1 MLEPFLVISY
11 IKTFISFSILIFGG
25 IGCVQGKG
33 NSMPFFAYLDF
44 SNRSAD
50 SSFNVSQ
57 ISPGP
62 NVTGVSLNTSIQ
74 VGFSQKLD
82 SSSIQSQSIQLT
94 QGNTI
99 IPGNFTSTEKTL
111 LFNPTSSLAASTV
124 YSVSISKDIK
134 SMDGSSLSED
144 YTWSFTTNTI
154 VDLVAPDVSLR
165 TPTIGANLVPNNTS
179 VQIAFTETM
188 NCTSINITNFT
199 LKNNVTN
206 VLEPSNVV
214 CLGSVATLTP
224 NNPLAFN
231 TVYRVDI
238 LSTAKDLANNPLV
251 NAYNW
256 TFTTGVAPDLTVP
269 TVSFVNP
276 TPNAQNV
283 PINETIS
290 IAFSEPINCATII
303 GSIVLDDN
311 ILIPGSVNGNP
322 GCTGTTASFTPLG
335 NLTPNTNYTVTVS
348 NAITDLQNNPLTPST
363 WSFTTAAAVDQT
375 QPTVTF
381 TVPSANANGVG
392 TNVNPMVVFSEP
404 MSCASVTSASF
415 RLKRQATGVYLIG
428 SVNCFG
434 TSATWTP
441 DPVNPL
447 AFNTTYTVE
456 IDQGALDTFNN
467 PLIPIN
473 WNFTTGPGPDL
484 TPPSVAV
491 VTPANAAIGVPT
503 NGGVSIAFSEA
514 MNCGSILGGITLDDD
529 PTTPGTVIP
538 ININCNG
545 NTVSFA
551 PTIPPL
557 AFNTTYTVTILN
569 TVTDSNNNA
578 LNGGNYAWSFTTGVA
593 PDLVPPQVSLVS
605 PLSGAVGVATNANIT
620 VAFNETIN
628 CSTLNFTVNNGINGT
643 VNCSGSSATF
653 IPSALTPLNAGT
665 NYTATILTV
674 NDIVGNPIGAAFGW
688 SFTTGAAP
696 DVTPPVVT
704 IQNLRNN
711 SIVETGFVIGTAT
724 DAGTITSVEVSLDN
738 GAFVPATGTNPWKF
752 KLPSDIN
759 TWKQNSQHTII
770 ARAKDLANNLTTTA
784 AISVRKGNNK
794 DINGDGYVDLVSAE
808 YGQGLLYIFHSSG
821 NAGMTITNAQSASK
835 IIVGV
840 AAEEFGRTVSMGD
853 LNGDGFADVISGAP
867 GWNGAQGKV
876 YIFHSSGNAG
886 VNISFSG
893 FATKTISGAN
903 AGARFGDSIVTGDLN
918 GDGYADLASGEP
930 VFNVSQGRVY
940 VFHSAGAAG
949 VTQINSA
956 AANSTLTGENAT
968 DRFGYSLSTG
978 NMNGDNFADL
988 AIGAPGYGAGVG
1000 GGFVVNQ
1007 GKVYIHHGA
1016 VGGLGGV
1023 ITTLTNDSA
1032 GNAGEFGISL
1042 FAADFNGDGNS
1053 DLAIGSPG
1061 LGGGFGRV
1069 SVFTSAGAGINT
1081 STIGNAPLMINGT
1094 GGGNAFGV
1102 SLTAQDLN
1110 LDGRPDL
1117 ISATIVPNRVFVFHM
1132 PGAGAIGGFIN
1143 TGNATTQIT
1152 SAFAGIG
1159 VSANASKTPI
1169 SGGDINGDGFPDLF
1183 VGGSSDNIFI
1193 FHSSTA
1199 GTGLLTNTTATAA
1212 GAITNSGLAN
1222 GFFGCSAY

>member
-1 MLEPFLVISY
+1 MLEPFSVSSY
-11 IKTFISFSILIFGG
+11 IKTLISFSILILGS
-25 IGCVQGKG
+25 IGCVQGNG

-50 SSFNVSQ
+50 SPFNVSQ

-82 SSSIQSQSIQLT
+82 SSSIQPQSIQLT

-99 IPGNFTSTEKTL
+99 IPGNLTSTEKTL

-124 YSVSISKDIK
+124 YSVSISKNIK
-134 SMDGSSLSED
+134 STDGSSLSED

-165 TPTIGANLVPNNTS
+165 TPNIGANLVPNNTS

-188 NCTSINITNFT
+188 DCASINIANFT
-199 LKNNVTN
+199 LRNNVTN

-238 LSTAKDLANNPLV
+238 LSTARDLANNPLV

-256 TFTTGVAPDLTVP
+256 TFTTGSAPDLTAP
-269 TVSFVNP
+269 TVSFASP
-276 TPNAQNV
+276 APNAQNV

-290 IAFSEPINCATII
+290 IAFSEPINCATIA
-303 GSIVLDDN
+303 GNIVLDDN
-311 ILIPGSVNGNP
+311 ILIPGTVNGTL

-335 NLTPNTNYTVTVS
+335 NLTPNTNYTVTIS
-348 NAITDLQNNPLTPST
+348 NAVTDLQNNPLTPST
-363 WSFTTAAAVDQT
+363 WTFTTAAAADNI

-381 TVPSANANGVG
+381 TVPSANENGVG

-404 MSCASVTSASF
+404 MLCGSVTSASF
-415 RLKRQATGVYLIG
+415 RLKRQATGVYLTG

-441 DPVNPL
+441 IPANPFT
-447 AFNTTYTVE
+447 FNTTYTVE
-456 IDQGALDTFNN
+456 IDQGALDTSNN
-467 PLIPIN
+467 PLVATN
-473 WNFTTGPGPDL
+473 WDFTTGPGPDL
-484 TPPSVAV
+484 IPPSVAV
-491 VTPANAAIGVPT
+491 VTPVNAVVGVPI

-529 PTTPGTVIP
+529 PTTPATVIP

-551 PTIPPL
+551 PAIPPL
-557 AFNTTYTVTILN
+557 AFNTTYTVKIAN

-578 LNGGNYAWSFTTGVA
+578 LNGGNYVWSFTTGVA
-593 PDLVPPQVSLVS
+593 PDLVPPQVSLVN
-605 PLSGAVGVATNANIT
+605 PVPGAAGVATNTNIT

-653 IPSALTPLNAGT
+653 VPNVGTPLNAST
-665 NYTATILTV
+665 NYTATIVTV
-674 NDIVGNPIGAAFGW
+674 NDISGNPIGAAFSW
-688 SFTTGAAP
+688 NFTTGAAP
-696 DVTPPVVT
+696 DVTPPTIT

-711 SIVETGFVIGTAT
+711 SIVESGFVIGTAT
-724 DAGTITSVEVSLDN
+724 DAGTIASVEISLD
-738 GAFVPATGTNPWKF
+738 GGVFVPATGTNPWKF
-752 KLPSDIN
+752 QLPSDVN

-770 ARAKDLANNLTTTA
+770 ARAKDLANNSTTTA
-784 AISVRKGNNK
+784 TISVRKGNNK

-808 YGQGLLYIFHSSG
+808 YGQGLLYIFYSSG
-821 NAGMTITNAQSASK
+821 NAGMAITNAQSASR

-867 GWNGAQGKV
+867 GWNGAQGRV

-903 AGARFGDSIVTGDLN
+903 AGARFGDSIVTGD
-918 GDGYADLASGEP
+918 
-930 VFNVSQGRVY
+930 
-940 VFHSAGAAG
+940 
-949 VTQINSA
+949 IN
-956 AANSTLTGENAT
+956 
-968 DRFGYSLSTG
+968 
-978 NMNGDNFADL
+978 
-988 AIGAPGYGAGVG
+988 
-1000 GGFVVNQ
+1000 
-1007 GKVYIHHGA
+1007 
-1016 VGGLGGV
+1016 
-1023 ITTLTNDSA
+1023 
-1032 GNAGEFGISL
+1032 
-1042 FAADFNGDGNS
+1042 
-1053 DLAIGSPG
+1053 
-1061 LGGGFGRV
+1061 
-1069 SVFTSAGAGINT
+1069 
-1081 STIGNAPLMINGT
+1081 
-1094 GGGNAFGV
+1094 
-1102 SLTAQDLN
+1102 
-1110 LDGRPDL
+1110 
-1117 ISATIVPNRVFVFHM
+1117 
-1132 PGAGAIGGFIN
+1132 
-1143 TGNATTQIT
+1143 
-1152 SAFAGIG
+1152 
-1159 VSANASKTPI
+1159 
-1169 SGGDINGDGFPDLF
+1169 
-1183 VGGSSDNIFI
+1183 
-1193 FHSSTA
+1193 
-1199 GTGLLTNTTATAA
+1199 
-1212 GAITNSGLAN
+1212 
-1222 GFFGCSAY
+1222 

>member
-1 MLEPFLVISY
+1 MISY

-214 CLGSVATLTP
+214 CLGS
-224 NNPLAFN
+224 
-231 TVYRVDI
+231 
-238 LSTAKDLANNPLV
+238 
-251 NAYNW
+251 
-256 TFTTGVAPDLTVP
+256 
-269 TVSFVNP
+269 
-276 TPNAQNV
+276 
-283 PINETIS
+283 
-290 IAFSEPINCATII
+290 
-303 GSIVLDDN
+303 
-311 ILIPGSVNGNP
+311 
-322 GCTGTTASFTPLG
+322 
-335 NLTPNTNYTVTVS
+335 
-348 NAITDLQNNPLTPST
+348 
-363 WSFTTAAAVDQT
+363 
-375 QPTVTF
+375 
-381 TVPSANANGVG
+381 
-392 TNVNPMVVFSEP
+392 
-404 MSCASVTSASF
+404 
-415 RLKRQATGVYLIG
+415 
-428 SVNCFG
+428 
-434 TSATWTP
+434 
-441 DPVNPL
+441 
-447 AFNTTYTVE
+447 
-456 IDQGALDTFNN
+456 
-467 PLIPIN
+467 
-473 WNFTTGPGPDL
+473 
-484 TPPSVAV
+484 
-491 VTPANAAIGVPT
+491 
-503 NGGVSIAFSEA
+503 
-514 MNCGSILGGITLDDD
+514 
-529 PTTPGTVIP
+529 
-538 ININCNG
+538 
-545 NTVSFA
+545 
-551 PTIPPL
+551 
-557 AFNTTYTVTILN
+557 
-569 TVTDSNNNA
+569 
-578 LNGGNYAWSFTTGVA
+578 
-593 PDLVPPQVSLVS
+593 
-605 PLSGAVGVATNANIT
+605 
-620 VAFNETIN
+620 
-628 CSTLNFTVNNGINGT
+628 
-643 VNCSGSSATF
+643 SATF

-688 SFTTGAAP
+688 NFTTGAAP

-711 SIVETGFVIGTAT
+711 SIVESGFVIGTAT
-724 DAGTITSVEVSLDN
+724 DAGTITSLEVSLDN

-794 DINGDGYVDLVSAE
+794 DINGDGY
-808 YGQGLLYIFHSSG
+808 
-821 NAGMTITNAQSASK
+821 
-835 IIVGV
+835 
-840 AAEEFGRTVSMGD
+840 
-853 LNGDGFADVISGAP
+853 
-867 GWNGAQGKV
+867 
-876 YIFHSSGNAG
+876 
-886 VNISFSG
+886 
-893 FATKTISGAN
+893 
-903 AGARFGDSIVTGDLN
+903 
-918 GDGYADLASGEP
+918 ADLSSGEP
-930 VFNVSQGRVY
+930 VFNGSQGRVY
-940 VFHSAGAAG
+940 VFHSAG

-1016 VGGLGGV
+1016 AGGLGGV

-1032 GNAGEFGISL
+1032 GEFGISL
-1042 FAADFNGDGNS
+1042 FTADFNGDGNS
-1053 DLAIGSPG
+1053 DLAIGSPN
-1061 LGGGFGRV
+1061 LGGGTGRV
-1069 SVFTSAGAGINT
+1069 SVFTSAGGVGINT

-1094 GGGNAFGV
+1094 AVGNAFGI

-1117 ISATIVPNRVFVFHM
+1117 ISATVIPNRVFVFHM
-1132 PGAGAIGGFIN
+1132 PGAGAIGGFLT

-1159 VSANASKTPI
+1159 VSANAPKTPI
-1169 SGGDINGDGFPDLF
+1169 SGGDINGNGFPDLF
-1183 VGGSSDNIFI
+1183 VGGKF
-1193 FHSSTA
+1193 
-1199 GTGLLTNTTATAA
+1199 
-1212 GAITNSGLAN
+1212 
-1222 GFFGCSAY
+1222 

>member
-1 MLEPFLVISY
+1 MTLY
-11 IKTFISFSILIFGG
+11 IKTFISFSILILGS

-44 SNRSAD
+44 SNRSID
-50 SSFNVSQ
+50 SPFNVSQ
-57 ISPGP
+57 ISPGS

-82 SSSIQSQSIQLT
+82 SSSIQSNSIQLT

-99 IPGNFTSTEKTL
+99 ISGNLTSTEKTL
-111 LFNPTSSLAASTV
+111 LFNPTSSLAASTA
-124 YSVSISKDIK
+124 YSVRVSKNIK

-179 VQIAFTETM
+179 IQIAFTETM
-188 NCTSINITNFT
+188 DCTSINTVNFT
-199 LKNNVTN
+199 LRNNVTN
-206 VLEPSNVV
+206 ALELSNVV

-238 LSTAKDLANNPLV
+238 LSTARDLANNPLV
-251 NAYNW
+251 NSYNW
-256 TFTTGVAPDLTVP
+256 TFTTGLAPDLTAP
-269 TVSFVNP
+269 TVSFVSP
-276 TPNAQNV
+276 SPNAQNI

-290 IAFSEPINCATII
+290 IAFSEPINCATIV

-311 ILIPGSVNGNP
+311 ILLPGTINGNP
-322 GCTGTTASFTPLG
+322 GCTGTTASFTPLAP
-335 NLTPNTNYTVTVS
+335 LAPNTNYTVTIS
-348 NAITDLQNNPLTPST
+348 NAVTDLQNNPLTPNNWT
-363 WSFTTAAAVDQT
+363 FTTAAAVDNV
-375 QPTVTF
+375 QPSVTF
-381 TVPSANANGVG
+381 TLPTANSNGIG
-392 TNVNPMVVFSEP
+392 TNTSPMVVFSEP
-404 MSCASVTSASF
+404 MDCGSVTTTSF
-415 RLKRQATGVYLIG
+415 RLKAQVTGTYLTG

-441 DPVNPL
+441 IPANPL

-456 IDQGALDTFNN
+456 IDQGALDTSNN
-467 PLIPIN
+467 PLIPTN

-484 TPPSVAV
+484 IPPNVAF
-491 VTPANAAIGVPT
+491 VTPANAAVGVAI
-503 NGGVSIAFSEA
+503 NGGVSIAFSET

-529 PTTPGTVIP
+529 PTTPATVIP

-551 PTIPPL
+551 PVTPPL
-557 AFNTTYTVTILN
+557 AFNTTYTVTIAN
-569 TVTDSNNNA
+569 TVTDSGNNT
-578 LNGGNYAWSFTTGVA
+578 LNGGNYVWSFTTGVA

-605 PLSGAVGVATNANIT
+605 PIPGAAGVATNANIT

-628 CSTLNFTVNNGINGT
+628 CFTLNFTINNGINGT

-653 IPSALTPLNAGT
+653 VPNALTPLNAGT
-665 NYTATILTV
+665 NYTATIATV
-674 NDIVGNPIGAAFGW
+674 NDLVGNPLGAAYNW
-688 SFTTGAAP
+688 TFTTGAAP
-696 DVTPPVVT
+696 DLIPPVVT
-704 IQNLRNN
+704 IQNLRDN
-711 SIVETGFVIGTAT
+711 SIVESGFVIGTAI

-738 GAFVPATGTNPWKF
+738 GAFLPATGTNPWKF
-752 KLPSDIN
+752 QLPSGLN
-759 TWKQNSQHTII
+759 TWKLNSQHTIT
-770 ARAKDLANNLTTTA
+770 ARAKDLANNQTTTA
-784 AISVRKGNNK
+784 NISVRKGNNK

-853 LNGDGFADVISGAP
+853 LNGDGYADVISGAP
-867 GWNGAQGKV
+867 GWNGAQGRV
-876 YIFHSSGNAG
+876 YIFHSSGNSG

-893 FATKTISGAN
+893 FATKTISGIN
-903 AGARFGDSIVTGDLN
+903 AGARFGDSLTTGDLN
-918 GDGYADLASGEP
+918 GDGYSDLASGEP
-930 VFNVSQGRVY
+930 IFNGSQGRVY
-940 VFHSAGAAG
+940 AFHSAGAAG
-949 VTQINSA
+949 VTQTNIG

-968 DRFGYSLSTG
+968 DRFGYSLSVG

-988 AIGAPGYGAGVG
+988 AVGAPGYGAGVG

-1007 GKVYIHHGA
+1007 GKVYIYHGA
-1016 VGGLGGV
+1016 AGGLGGV

-1042 FAADFNGDGNS
+1042 SAADFNGDGNS

-1069 SVFTSAGAGINT
+1069 SVFTSAGGAGINT
-1081 STIGNAPLMINGT
+1081 STIGNAPLMVNGT

-1117 ISATIVPNRVFVFHM
+1117 ISTTIVPNRVFVFHM
-1132 PGAGAIGGFIN
+1132 PGAGAIGGFIT
-1143 TGNATTQIT
+1143 TGNATTQVT
-1152 SAFAGIG
+1152 SALAGIG
-1159 VSANASKTPI
+1159 ISANAPRTPI

-1199 GTGLLTNTTATAA
+1199 GVGLLTNTTATAA
-1212 GAITNSGLAN
+1212 GAITSSGLAN
-1222 GFFGCSAY
+1222 GFFGCSIY

>member
-1 MLEPFLVISY
+1 MSSY
-11 IKTFISFSILIFGG
+11 IKTLISFSILILGS
-25 IGCVQGKG
+25 IGCVQGNG

-50 SSFNVSQ
+50 SPFNVSQ

-82 SSSIQSQSIQLT
+82 SSSIQPQSIQLT

-99 IPGNFTSTEKTL
+99 IPGNLTSTEKTL

-124 YSVSISKDIK
+124 YSVSISKNIK
-134 SMDGSSLSED
+134 STDGSSLSED

-165 TPTIGANLVPNNTS
+165 TPNIGANLVPNNTS

-188 NCTSINITNFT
+188 DCASINIANFT
-199 LKNNVTN
+199 LRNNVTN

-224 NNPLAFN
+224 NNPL
-231 TVYRVDI
+231 
-238 LSTAKDLANNPLV
+238 V

-256 TFTTGVAPDLTVP
+256 TFTTGSAPDLTAP
-269 TVSFVNP
+269 TVSFASP
-276 TPNAQNV
+276 APNAQNV

-290 IAFSEPINCATII
+290 IAFSEPINCATIA
-303 GSIVLDDN
+303 GNIVLDDN
-311 ILIPGSVNGNP
+311 ILIPGTVNGTP
-322 GCTGTTASFTPLG
+322 GCTGTTVSFTPLG
-335 NLTPNTNYTVTVS
+335 NLTPNTNYTVTIS
-348 NAITDLQNNPLTPST
+348 NAVTDLQNNPLTPST
-363 WSFTTAAAVDQT
+363 WTFTTAAAADNI

-381 TVPSANANGVG
+381 TVPSANENGVG
-392 TNVNPMVVFSEP
+392 TNVNPMVVFSES
-404 MSCASVTSASF
+404 MLCGSVTSASF
-415 RLKRQATGVYLIG
+415 RLKRQATGVYLTG

-441 DPVNPL
+441 IPANPFT
-447 AFNTTYTVE
+447 FNTTYTVE
-456 IDQGALDTFNN
+456 IDQGALDTSNN
-467 PLIPIN
+467 PLVATN
-473 WNFTTGPGPDL
+473 WDFTTGPGPDL
-484 TPPSVAV
+484 IPPSVAV
-491 VTPANAAIGVPT
+491 VTPVNAAVGVPI

-529 PTTPGTVIP
+529 PTTPATVIP

-551 PTIPPL
+551 PAIPLL
-557 AFNTTYTVTILN
+557 AFNTTYTVKIAN

-578 LNGGNYAWSFTTGVA
+578 LNGGNYVWSFTTGVA
-593 PDLVPPQVSLVS
+593 PDLVPPQVSLVN
-605 PLSGAVGVATNANIT
+605 PVPGAAGVATNTNIT

-653 IPSALTPLNAGT
+653 VPNVGTPLNAST
-665 NYTATILTV
+665 NYTATIVTV
-674 NDIVGNPIGAAFGW
+674 NDISGNPIGAAFSW
-688 SFTTGAAP
+688 NFTTGATP
-696 DVTPPVVT
+696 DVTPPTIT

-711 SIVETGFVIGTAT
+711 SIVESGFVIGTAT
-724 DAGTITSVEVSLDN
+724 DAGTIASVEISLD
-738 GAFVPATGTNPWKF
+738 GGVFVPATGTNPWKF
-752 KLPSDIN
+752 QLPSDVN

-770 ARAKDLANNLTTTA
+770 ARAKDLANNSTTTA
-784 AISVRKGNNK
+784 TISVRKGNNK

-808 YGQGLLYIFHSSG
+808 YGQGLLYIFYSSG
-821 NAGMTITNAQSASK
+821 NAGMAITNAQSASR

-867 GWNGAQGKV
+867 GWNGAQGRV

-886 VNISFSG
+886 INISFSS

-903 AGARFGDSIVTGDLN
+903 AGARFGDSIVTGDIN
-918 GDGYADLASGEP
+918 GDGYSDIASGEP
-930 VFNVSQGRVY
+930 IFNGSQGRVY

-949 VTQINSA
+949 VAQTNLA

-968 DRFGYSLSTG
+968 DRFGYSLSVG

-1023 ITTLTNDSA
+1023 ITNLTNDSA

-1094 GGGNAFGV
+1094 GGANAFGV

-1132 PGAGAIGGFIN
+1132 PGAGPIGGFLT

-1152 SAFAGIG
+1152 SLLAGIG
-1159 VSANASKTPI
+1159 VSANAPKTPI

-1183 VGGSSDNIFI
+1183 VGGGSDNIFI

-1199 GTGLLTNTTATAA
+1199 GIGLLTNTTGTAA
-1212 GAITNSGLAN
+1212 GAITSSGLAN
-1222 GFFGCSAY
+1222 GFFGCSVY

>member
-1 MLEPFLVISY
+1 MISY

-165 TPTIGANLVPNNTS
+165 TPIIGANLVPNNTS

-214 CLGSVATLTP
+214 CLGS
-224 NNPLAFN
+224 
-231 TVYRVDI
+231 
-238 LSTAKDLANNPLV
+238 
-251 NAYNW
+251 
-256 TFTTGVAPDLTVP
+256 
-269 TVSFVNP
+269 
-276 TPNAQNV
+276 
-283 PINETIS
+283 
-290 IAFSEPINCATII
+290 
-303 GSIVLDDN
+303 
-311 ILIPGSVNGNP
+311 
-322 GCTGTTASFTPLG
+322 
-335 NLTPNTNYTVTVS
+335 
-348 NAITDLQNNPLTPST
+348 
-363 WSFTTAAAVDQT
+363 
-375 QPTVTF
+375 
-381 TVPSANANGVG
+381 
-392 TNVNPMVVFSEP
+392 
-404 MSCASVTSASF
+404 
-415 RLKRQATGVYLIG
+415 
-428 SVNCFG
+428 
-434 TSATWTP
+434 
-441 DPVNPL
+441 
-447 AFNTTYTVE
+447 
-456 IDQGALDTFNN
+456 
-467 PLIPIN
+467 
-473 WNFTTGPGPDL
+473 
-484 TPPSVAV
+484 
-491 VTPANAAIGVPT
+491 
-503 NGGVSIAFSEA
+503 
-514 MNCGSILGGITLDDD
+514 
-529 PTTPGTVIP
+529 
-538 ININCNG
+538 
-545 NTVSFA
+545 
-551 PTIPPL
+551 
-557 AFNTTYTVTILN
+557 
-569 TVTDSNNNA
+569 
-578 LNGGNYAWSFTTGVA
+578 
-593 PDLVPPQVSLVS
+593 
-605 PLSGAVGVATNANIT
+605 
-620 VAFNETIN
+620 
-628 CSTLNFTVNNGINGT
+628 
-643 VNCSGSSATF
+643 SATF

-688 SFTTGAAP
+688 NFTTGAAP

-711 SIVETGFVIGTAT
+711 SIVESGFVIGTAT
-724 DAGTITSVEVSLDN
+724 DAGTITSLEVSLDN

-794 DINGDGYVDLVSAE
+794 DINGDGY
-808 YGQGLLYIFHSSG
+808 
-821 NAGMTITNAQSASK
+821 
-835 IIVGV
+835 
-840 AAEEFGRTVSMGD
+840 
-853 LNGDGFADVISGAP
+853 
-867 GWNGAQGKV
+867 
-876 YIFHSSGNAG
+876 
-886 VNISFSG
+886 
-893 FATKTISGAN
+893 
-903 AGARFGDSIVTGDLN
+903 
-918 GDGYADLASGEP
+918 ADLSSGEP
-930 VFNVSQGRVY
+930 VFNGSQGRVY
-940 VFHSAGAAG
+940 VFHSAG

-1016 VGGLGGV
+1016 AGGLGGV

-1032 GNAGEFGISL
+1032 GEFGISL
-1042 FAADFNGDGNS
+1042 FTADFNGDGNS
-1053 DLAIGSPG
+1053 DLAIGSPN
-1061 LGGGFGRV
+1061 LGGGTGRV
-1069 SVFTSAGAGINT
+1069 SVFTSAGGVGINT

-1094 GGGNAFGV
+1094 AVGNAFGI

-1117 ISATIVPNRVFVFHM
+1117 ISATVIPNRVFVFHM
-1132 PGAGAIGGFIN
+1132 PGAGAIGGFLT

-1159 VSANASKTPI
+1159 VSANAPKTPI
-1169 SGGDINGDGFPDLF
+1169 SGGDINGNGFPDLF
-1183 VGGSSDNIFI
+1183 VGGKF
-1193 FHSSTA
+1193 
-1199 GTGLLTNTTATAA
+1199 
-1212 GAITNSGLAN
+1212 
-1222 GFFGCSAY
+1222 

>member
-1 MLEPFLVISY
+1 
-11 IKTFISFSILIFGG
+11 
-25 IGCVQGKG
+25 
-33 NSMPFFAYLDF
+33 MPFFAYLDF

-214 CLGSVATLTP
+214 CLGS
-224 NNPLAFN
+224 
-231 TVYRVDI
+231 
-238 LSTAKDLANNPLV
+238 
-251 NAYNW
+251 
-256 TFTTGVAPDLTVP
+256 
-269 TVSFVNP
+269 
-276 TPNAQNV
+276 
-283 PINETIS
+283 
-290 IAFSEPINCATII
+290 
-303 GSIVLDDN
+303 
-311 ILIPGSVNGNP
+311 
-322 GCTGTTASFTPLG
+322 
-335 NLTPNTNYTVTVS
+335 
-348 NAITDLQNNPLTPST
+348 
-363 WSFTTAAAVDQT
+363 
-375 QPTVTF
+375 
-381 TVPSANANGVG
+381 
-392 TNVNPMVVFSEP
+392 
-404 MSCASVTSASF
+404 
-415 RLKRQATGVYLIG
+415 
-428 SVNCFG
+428 
-434 TSATWTP
+434 
-441 DPVNPL
+441 
-447 AFNTTYTVE
+447 
-456 IDQGALDTFNN
+456 
-467 PLIPIN
+467 
-473 WNFTTGPGPDL
+473 
-484 TPPSVAV
+484 
-491 VTPANAAIGVPT
+491 
-503 NGGVSIAFSEA
+503 
-514 MNCGSILGGITLDDD
+514 
-529 PTTPGTVIP
+529 
-538 ININCNG
+538 
-545 NTVSFA
+545 
-551 PTIPPL
+551 
-557 AFNTTYTVTILN
+557 
-569 TVTDSNNNA
+569 
-578 LNGGNYAWSFTTGVA
+578 
-593 PDLVPPQVSLVS
+593 
-605 PLSGAVGVATNANIT
+605 
-620 VAFNETIN
+620 
-628 CSTLNFTVNNGINGT
+628 
-643 VNCSGSSATF
+643 SATF

-688 SFTTGAAP
+688 NFTTGAAP

-711 SIVETGFVIGTAT
+711 SIVESGFVIGTAT
-724 DAGTITSVEVSLDN
+724 DAGTITSLEVSLDN

-794 DINGDGYVDLVSAE
+794 DINGDGY
-808 YGQGLLYIFHSSG
+808 
-821 NAGMTITNAQSASK
+821 
-835 IIVGV
+835 
-840 AAEEFGRTVSMGD
+840 
-853 LNGDGFADVISGAP
+853 
-867 GWNGAQGKV
+867 
-876 YIFHSSGNAG
+876 
-886 VNISFSG
+886 
-893 FATKTISGAN
+893 
-903 AGARFGDSIVTGDLN
+903 
-918 GDGYADLASGEP
+918 ADLSSGEP
-930 VFNVSQGRVY
+930 VFNGSQGRVY
-940 VFHSAGAAG
+940 VFHSAG

-1016 VGGLGGV
+1016 AGGLGGV

-1032 GNAGEFGISL
+1032 GEFGISL
-1042 FAADFNGDGNS
+1042 FTADFNGDGNS
-1053 DLAIGSPG
+1053 DLAIGSPN
-1061 LGGGFGRV
+1061 LGGGTGRV
-1069 SVFTSAGAGINT
+1069 SVFTSAGGVGINT

-1094 GGGNAFGV
+1094 AVGNAFGI

-1117 ISATIVPNRVFVFHM
+1117 ISATVIPNRVFVFHM
-1132 PGAGAIGGFIN
+1132 PGAGAIGGFLT

-1159 VSANASKTPI
+1159 VSANAPKTPI
-1169 SGGDINGDGFPDLF
+1169 SGGDINGNGFPDLF
-1183 VGGSSDNIFI
+1183 VGGKF
-1193 FHSSTA
+1193 
-1199 GTGLLTNTTATAA
+1199 
-1212 GAITNSGLAN
+1212 
-1222 GFFGCSAY
+1222 